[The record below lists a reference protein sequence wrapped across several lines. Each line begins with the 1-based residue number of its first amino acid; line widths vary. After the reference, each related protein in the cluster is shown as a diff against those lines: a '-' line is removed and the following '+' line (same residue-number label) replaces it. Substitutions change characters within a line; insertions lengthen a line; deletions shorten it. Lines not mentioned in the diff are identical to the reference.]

1 MLIFFS
7 GSFNLPLCLVTG
19 EFVVTSE
26 LPKALV
32 NVNELFESMNFTIL
46 VTSVP
51 ASFVNATWSPGL
63 IAL

>member
-26 LPKALV
+26 LPKAVV
-32 NVNELFESMNFTIL
+32 NVNELFESIGFQ
-46 VTSVP
+46 
-51 ASFVNATWSPGL
+51 
-63 IAL
+63 